1 VKEHLVKRFR
11 GRHGVAVAGGFV
23 AAAAA
28 AAILLLGYLPGGRTE
43 EAAAAAPAA
52 RQAALTVTTVKVQPR
67 EVRHTIAVDGA
78 IFAWQEVIIAPEVG
92 GYRVAKVN
100 VDVGDRVKKGQELV
114 RLSAGLLEA
123 EVASKEAVLKQREA
137 ELVNAQASL
146 KRGQSL
152 AVMEAL
158 SKSDLD
164 QLESTAQAAAAQVQS
179 AKADLEASQLK
190 LKYTHVTAPDDGV
203 ITSRTVTLGQVAQA
217 GAELLRLLR
226 QDRVEWRGQVP
237 EALLS
242 ELQRGQTVSISTT
255 DGSQYEGKIRIVAP
269 TVADQTRTGL
279 VYVDLP
285 VDPRL
290 RPGMFARG
298 KIQIGQGPGLT
309 LPLESV
315 VSNDGYTYAF
325 VLRPDR
331 TVERRRIQTG
341 AVLGPAIEVT
351 DGLSA
356 GELVV
361 DKGAGFLKDGDLV
374 NVVKPAESL
383 AERNASK
390 ETDGS

>member
-1 VKEHLVKRFR
+1 MKRFR
-11 GRHGVAVAGGFV
+11 GRHGAAVAGGIV
-23 AAAAA
+23 AAAAV

-43 EAAAAAPAA
+43 EAAEAAPAA
-52 RQAALTVTTVKVQPR
+52 HQASLTVTTVKVQPR
-67 EVRHTIAVDGA
+67 ELTHTIAVDGA
-78 IFAWQEVIIAPEVG
+78 IFPWQEVIISPEVG
-92 GYRVAKVN
+92 GYRVAEVN

-164 QLESTAQAAAAQVQS
+164 QLDSTEQAAAAQVQS
-179 AKADLEASQLK
+179 AKADLEASKLK
-190 LKYTHVTAPDDGV
+190 LKYTHVTAPDDGI

-217 GAELLRLLR
+217 GSELLRLLR

-242 ELQRGQTVSISTT
+242 ELARGQTVTISTP
-255 DGSQYEGKIRIVAP
+255 DGSTYEGKIRVVAP

-290 RPGMFARG
+290 RPGMFSRG
-298 KIQIGQGPGLT
+298 KIQTGQGQGLT

-315 VSNDGYTYAF
+315 VSNDGYSYAF
-325 VLRPDR
+325 VLHPDH
-331 TVERRRIQTG
+331 TVERRRIETG
-341 AVLGPAIEVT
+341 AVLGSAIEVT
-351 DGLSA
+351 DGLST
-356 GELVV
+356 GELIV

-374 NVVKPAESL
+374 SVAKEADSL
-383 AERNASK
+383 AERNAPK
-390 ETDGS
+390 ETNGS